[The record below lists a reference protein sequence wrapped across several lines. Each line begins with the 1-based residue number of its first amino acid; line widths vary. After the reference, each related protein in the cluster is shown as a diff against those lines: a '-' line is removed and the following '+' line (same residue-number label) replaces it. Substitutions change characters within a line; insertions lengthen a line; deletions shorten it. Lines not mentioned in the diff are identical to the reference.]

1 MKHLDLQQ
9 YWLRNTVYDS
19 LIAPVYVPTHENVVD
34 LFTKAVKPQVVE
46 FSVPKLGP
54 TPYLLPFVDLQES
67 VLNVLCTVLLWT
79 QLHGCNLLSHV
90 QLCYE
95 TSRPGDSLVTR
106 LDKNSCYSSRP
117 SGHALGL

>member
-19 LIAPVYVPTHENVVD
+19 LIAPVCVPTHENVVD

-54 TPYLLPFVDLQES
+54 TPYLLPFVDLQGR
-67 VLNVLCTVLLWT
+67 VLNVLCTFLLWT
-79 QLHGCNLLSHV
+79 QLHDCNLLSHI
-90 QLCYE
+90 QLTKPRVISDE
-95 TSRPGDSLVTR
+95 TG
-106 LDKNSCYSSRP
+106 
-117 SGHALGL
+117 

>member
-19 LIAPVYVPTHENVVD
+19 LIALVCVPTHENVVD

-46 FSVPKLGP
+46 FLVPKLGPTPGP
-54 TPYLLPFVDLQES
+54 TPYLLPFVDLQEC

-79 QLHGCNLLSHV
+79 QLHNCNLLSHA

-95 TSRPGDSLVTR
+95 TSRPGD
-106 LDKNSCYSSRP
+106 
-117 SGHALGL
+117 